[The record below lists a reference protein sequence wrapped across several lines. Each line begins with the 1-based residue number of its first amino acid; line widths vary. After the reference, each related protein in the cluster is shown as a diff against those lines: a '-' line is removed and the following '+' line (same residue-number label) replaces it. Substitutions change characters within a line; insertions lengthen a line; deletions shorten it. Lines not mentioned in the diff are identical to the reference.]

1 MRCYAILLAFA
12 IAHFSLD
19 LVFFNFVLYVEHQAS
34 KLEALSRKRA
44 SEQPKKQWSKR
55 TFTYLTMNRCVC
67 YVMLCCVCL
76 SPIFCLFQIQSSPA
90 LSVCSKFV
98 LWLRIRHL
106 PLFFVLFLS
115 LHFFPIIYS
124 AFYSISTLL
133 SLLLLS
139 VVHFLRFLSLYIH
152 NTYVMYFYNILTI
165 VPKVQIVT

>member
-1 MRCYAILLAFA
+1 MRCYAIFLAFA

-115 LHFFPIIYS
+115 LHFFSHHLLGFLFNFHTSVSFTLIRRSFP
-124 AFYSISTLL
+124 SISL
-133 SLLLLS
+133 SI
-139 VVHFLRFLSLYIH
+139 YIIH
-152 NTYVMYFYNILTI
+152 MWCTFTTFWQSYQKSKL
-165 VPKVQIVT
+165 